1 MTIGQFRYRAAL
13 EDFHEARQR
22 ADLQEVLA
30 RLTGK
35 SNELLSY
42 EEVAQKLRLAARTE
56 RGLQSIPVKAIV
68 GSVSRY
74 ADFTRTFLPRRT
86 EDKERWVGVKTA
98 FSDLTGTGM
107 PPIEVYKVGDVYF
120 VLDGN
125 HRVSVARQEGWPHIE
140 AHVIEVQTNIPLT
153 PDIQPDDLIVKAE
166 YADFLEQTGLANL
179 RPDVELSLTAP
190 GQYAKLQEQIQV
202 HRYFLVQDQQR
213 QVTYQEAAADWY
225 DQVYTPVAEAISERG
240 LLRWFPNRTA
250 TDLYLWVSEHRQA
263 LEWELGWVIRPE
275 AAVADLVAKESA
287 RAEEQETAPGGWR
300 RARLVDRYLDRLFA
314 DILVPLSG
322 TPESWQALE
331 QAIAIAQR
339 EEAHLHGLHIVD
351 SEAQIRSPEAL
362 ALHARFQQQCAAAG
376 VTGSLAI
383 ESGDVT
389 RKICERALLTDL
401 IVLHVAHPPAVGLPG
416 LGSGL
421 RTILRRSAR
430 PLLAV
435 PGEASRLE
443 RALLIFDGSPK
454 AREALFVAAYLGE
467 RWRTAL
473 TVIAL
478 LEEAKAA
485 PSVLDYARSYLEFH
499 ELAAD
504 FVLTTGPLDVVLKT
518 VAERQIDLVL
528 MGGYSASALEEV
540 MVGSAVN
547 FMLREANC
555 PLLICR

>member
-1 MTIGQFRYRAAL
+1 MTVGQFRYQAAVQ
-13 EDFHEARQR
+13 DFREARQR

-42 EEVAQKLRLAARTE
+42 DEVAQKLRLATRTE
-56 RGLQSIPVKAIV
+56 RGVQSIPVQAIV

-86 EDKERWVGVKTA
+86 DDKERWVRIKTA
-98 FSDLTGTGM
+98 FSDLKGTGM

-125 HRVSVARQEGWPHIE
+125 HRVSVARQEGWPSIE
-140 AHVIEVQTNIPLT
+140 AHVIEVQTHVPLT
-153 PDIQPDDLIVKAE
+153 PDVQPDDLIVKAE
-166 YADFLEQTGLANL
+166 YADFLQQTGLATL
-179 RPDVELSLTAP
+179 RPDVDLSLTAP
-190 GQYAKLQEQIQV
+190 GQYAKLKEQIQV
-202 HRYFLVQDQQR
+202 HHYFLVQDQQR
-213 QVTYQEAAADWY
+213 QVAYQEAAADWY
-225 DQVYTPVAEAISERG
+225 DQVYTPVAEAIHERG
-240 LLRWFPNRTA
+240 ILRWFPGRTA
-250 TDLYLWVSEHRQA
+250 TDLYLWVAEHCQA
-263 LEWELGWVIRPE
+263 LQWELGWAIRPE
-275 AAVADLVAKESA
+275 AALTDLAAKGSA
-287 RAEEQETAPGGWR
+287 RAESQEAAPGSWR
-300 RARLVDRYLDRLFA
+300 QARLVDRYLDRLFA

-331 QAIAIAQR
+331 QALAIAQR
-339 EEAHLHGLHIVD
+339 EEAHVHGLHIVAA
-351 SEAQIRSPEAL
+351 EAQSRSPAAL
-362 ALHARFQQQCAAAG
+362 TLQARFQQQCAAAG
-376 VTGSLAI
+376 VIGSLAI
-383 ESGDVT
+383 ESGEVAP
-389 RKICERALLTDL
+389 KICQRALLSDL
-401 IVLHVAHPPAVGLPG
+401 VVLHVAHPPAMGLPS
-416 LGSGL
+416 LSSGL
-421 RTILRRSAR
+421 RAIIRRSAR

-435 PGEASRLE
+435 PGELSRLE

-454 AREALFVAAYLGE
+454 AKEALFVAAYLGE

-478 LEEAKAA
+478 LQGSKVG
-485 PSVLDYARSYLEFH
+485 PSVLDYARRYLEFH
-499 ELAAD
+499 ELPAD
-504 FVLTTGPLDVVLKT
+504 FILTTGPLDVFLKT

-528 MGGYSASALEEV
+528 MGGYSVSALEEV

>member
-1 MTIGQFRYRAAL
+1 MTIGQFRYQAAVQ
-13 EDFHEARQR
+13 DFREARQR

-35 SNELLSY
+35 SNALLSF

-56 RGLQSIPVKAIV
+56 RGVQSIPVQAIV

-86 EDKERWVGVKTA
+86 DDKERWVHVKTA
-98 FSDLTGTGM
+98 FSDLKGTGM

-125 HRVSVARQEGWPHIE
+125 HRVSVARQEGWPYIE

-166 YADFLEQTGLANL
+166 YADFLEQTGLATL
-179 RPDVELSLTAP
+179 RPDVDLGLTAP
-190 GQYAKLQEQIQV
+190 GQYEKLKEQIQV

-213 QVTYQEAAADWY
+213 PVTYQEAAADWY

-275 AAVADLVAKESA
+275 EAMADLAAKESA
-287 RAEEQETAPGGWR
+287 RAESQEAAPGSWR
-300 RARLVDRYLDRLFA
+300 QARLVDRYTDRLFA

-322 TPESWQALE
+322 TPESWRALE
-331 QAIAIAQR
+331 QALVIAQR
-339 EEAHLHGLHIVD
+339 EEAHLDGLHIVD
-351 SEAQIRSPEAL
+351 AEAQRRSPEAL
-362 ALHARFQQQCAAAG
+362 ALQSRFQQQCAAAG

-401 IVLHVAHPPAVGLPG
+401 IVLHVAHPPAVGLPS

-443 RALLIFDGSPK
+443 RALLLYDGSPK

-467 RWRTAL
+467 RWLTAL
-473 TVIAL
+473 TVLTVADGSKV
-478 LEEAKAA
+478 EPA
-485 PSVLDYARSYLEFH
+485 VLDYARRYLEFH

-504 FVLTTGPLDVVLKT
+504 FIRTSGPLDGVLKIMK
-518 VAERQIDLVL
+518 ERQTDLVL
-528 MGGYSASALEEV
+528 MGGYSTSALAEV
-540 MVGSAVN
+540 MVGSTVN
-547 FMLREANC
+547 FMLREAHC